1 MLRPEPG
8 REGEGS
14 VVLPIVEGQRLI
26 QALKQELA
34 AGYAKSD
41 FCVCIYVCVC
51 VGLLYPNTP
60 INQLI
65 DQARD

>member
-8 REGEGS
+8 REGEGP

-34 AGYAKSD
+34 AG
-41 FCVCIYVCVC
+41 
-51 VGLLYPNTP
+51 
-60 INQLI
+60 
-65 DQARD
+65 